1 MSAVLKK
8 CTVHL
13 GSFNSNATSCSHLS
27 SSDAHSLSG
36 KRSSATISDTPT
48 GENCD
53 REYAPPAPAPVPAP
67 ATDFSV
73 VAGSERNSCS
83 SSLRTATRPNDD
95 DDDDA
100 AAVLVSADPAVAS
113 DERGARTAATIAL
126 NTPRALTPLS
136 TASSDAF
143 ASAATRP
150 CSACWRATASASFHT
165 ERGGKTKRPDEAA
178 VEIRHKTIE

>member
-1 MSAVLKK
+1 MVYLER
-8 CTVHL
+8 
-13 GSFNSNATSCSHLS
+13 FNASPSLHLS

-53 REYAPPAPAPVPAP
+53 REYAPPAPPAP
-67 ATDFSV
+67 APAPAPAADFSV

-95 DDDDA
+95 DEEDDDDA
-100 AAVLVSADPAVAS
+100 AAVLVSADPAVVS

-126 NTPRALTPLS
+126 KTPRALTPLS
-136 TASSDAF
+136 TASADAL

-150 CSACWRATASASFHT
+150 CNACWRAIASASFHT
-165 ERGGKTKRPDEAA
+165 DEERDIGHDKAA
-178 VEIRHKTIE
+178 VDTRRRTNRR